1 MSVPILNRAKRPL
14 VIAGPCSAESREQL
28 LATCEALAREGCV
41 DLFRAGIWKPRTLPG
56 GFEGAG
62 EEGLKWL
69 SEAKARTGIPI
80 STEVAS
86 ARHVECALKYG
97 VDVLWIGARTT
108 VNPFLVQEIA
118 DAVAHSE
125 VPVMIKNP
133 MNPDVALWSGAV
145 ARLEQ
150 AGVDPSRIGLIHR
163 GFSTGMHW
171 RYRNDPMWHL
181 VFDMQR
187 RHPELPMLCD
197 PSHIC
202 GCREWLSE
210 VAQRAADLNFDGLI
224 IESHCSPERALS
236 DARQQVTP
244 SDLGAL
250 VRSITWRSARS
261 QNEEY
266 LRLLARC
273 RSEIDQLDAEIFDL
287 LSRRMQVSD
296 RIGDIKRQNDVVILQ
311 HGRWQEVV
319 ERILSRSEEL
329 QLSSEFLRRVLE
341 AIHSESIDHQNKRM
355 NR

>member
-1 MSVPILNRAKRPL
+1 MSKLILHRTKRPL

-41 DLFRAGIWKPRTLPG
+41 DLFRAGIWKPRTQPG

-62 EEGLKWL
+62 EEGLKWFA
-69 SEAKARTGIPI
+69 EAKARTGIPI

-97 VDVLWIGARTT
+97 VDLLWIGARTT

-118 DAVAHSE
+118 DAVAQSE

-133 MNPDVALWSGAV
+133 MNPDIALWSGAV
-145 ARLEQ
+145 ARLEK

-163 GFSTGMHW
+163 GFSTGVHW

-187 RHPELPMLCD
+187 RHPELTMLCD

-202 GCREWLSE
+202 GCRDFLYE
-210 VAQRAADLNFDGLI
+210 VAQRAADLNFDGLV
-224 IESHCSPERALS
+224 IESHCCPERALS
-236 DARQQVTP
+236 DAQQQLTP
-244 SDLGAL
+244 ADLGHL
-250 VRSITWRSARS
+250 VRSITWRSEES
-261 QNEEY
+261 HNEEY

-273 RSEIDQLDAEIFDL
+273 RSEIDQLDAEIFEL

-296 RIGDIKRQNDVVILQ
+296 QIGDIKRLNDVVILQ
-311 HGRWQEVV
+311 SGRWQEVV
-319 ERILSRSEEL
+319 ERILGRSEEL
-329 QLSSEFLRRVLE
+329 QLSREFLQTVLE
-341 AIHSESIDHQNKRM
+341 AIHNESIDHQNRRM
-355 NR
+355 ND